1 MATLRLGSKI
11 ICPIKLPGKSTTT
24 LTVIPSE
31 NQQTIISG
39 NVAYNEITVQ
49 PVTHLVDKDL
59 IAANIRKDTTVL
71 DIVGEYVPSFLGI
84 EKVVDKDGNLRAGNT
99 FIDLAGVITINQD
112 ITLAYGYYGSTQ
124 LTGKISFGD
133 VEKILCTEC
142 CLHMCDG
149 CINITSVEFNALSS
163 IQRSG
168 IFKYAFANCTNLKHI
183 YFPSLNAD
191 SFGTYTDQFNNM
203 LNGVS
208 DCIVHFPMAISQF
221 LSELQDVQDGFGG
234 TNISVVYDLPAYER
248 DASGDLVYNEETGE
262 YEPAQ

>member
-39 NVAYNEITVQ
+39 NAAYNEITVQ
-49 PVTHLVDKDL
+49 PTTHLVDKDL
-59 IAANIRKDTTVL
+59 IAANIRKDVTVL

-84 EKVVDKDGNLRAGNT
+84 EKSVDKDGNLRAGGT
-99 FIDLAGVITINQD
+99 FINLTGITTINQD
-112 ITLAYGYYGSTQ
+112 ITLAYGYYGSTG
-124 LTGKISFGD
+124 LAGKISFGD
-133 VEKILCTEC
+133 VEKISCTEC

-149 CINITSVEFNALSS
+149 CTNITSVEFNKLSS
-163 IQRSG
+163 IKVSG
-168 IFKYAFANCTNLKHI
+168 VFKYAFANCTNLTDI

-203 LNGVS
+203 LSGVTG
-208 DCIVHFPMAISQF
+208 CIVHFPMAISQY
-221 LSELQDVQDGFGG
+221 LSELQDVQEGFGG
-234 TNISVVYDLPAYER
+234 TDTSVVYDLPAYER
-248 DASGDLVYNEETGE
+248 DTSGDLIYNEETGKF
-262 YEPAQ
+262 EPAQ